1 MLKLEI
7 KISLVTLLV
16 EPIECDTEN
25 EICSIPNDVWIENA
39 HFYLIFCL
47 ILLTKY
53 HKICNVINHLIKI
66 IHRRQNG

>member
-1 MLKLEI
+1 MFKLEI

-16 EPIECDTEN
+16 EPIECHTEN

-47 ILLTKY
+47 ILP
-53 HKICNVINHLIKI
+53 IP
-66 IHRRQNG
+66 